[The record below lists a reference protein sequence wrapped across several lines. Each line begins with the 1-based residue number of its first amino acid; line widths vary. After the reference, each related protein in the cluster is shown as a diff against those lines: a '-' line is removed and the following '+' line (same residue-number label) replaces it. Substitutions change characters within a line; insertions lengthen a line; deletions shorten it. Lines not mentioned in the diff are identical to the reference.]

1 MGLRSRWLWVGVAV
15 AVAAWAPVLYWQ
27 AAHGWPQLT
36 LAREIRAEYGTPG
49 QRVGFFA
56 LQLVLFSLGAT
67 YLWVTGVASLWRD
80 DAWRAYRVLAWAWLV
95 ALAVLI
101 LTAGQGYYPAGIY
114 PVLIAAGAVVAER
127 RGRRW
132 WWALGAVLVSAA
144 HILPATVPVLSART
158 LDASIWSGLGENLR
172 ETAGW
177 QPLVDEVAAA
187 YRSVPGQARARAG
200 IFTSNYGEAGAVD
213 RYGPSRGL
221 PHAWSGQNGY
231 GLWGPPPAG
240 VAPVV
245 VVWVVVVWED
255 GALSAYFFG
264 RTLFRR
270 LVGPVSNEETQRT
283 AVFRCTGVIGGWHAA
298 WLKLRHLSS

>member
-95 ALAVLI
+95 VLAILI

-127 RGRRW
+127 RGRRVVV
-132 WWALGAVLVSAA
+132 GAGRGPGQRGA
-144 HILPATVPVLSART
+144 HPSGDRSRT
-158 LDASIWSGLGENLR
+158 LRPHIGRLDLEWTRGEPARDRRL
-172 ETAGW
+172 
-177 QPLVDEVAAA
+177 AAA
-187 YRSVPGQARARAG
+187 
-200 IFTSNYGEAGAVD
+200 
-213 RYGPSRGL
+213 
-221 PHAWSGQNGY
+221 
-231 GLWGPPPAG
+231 
-240 VAPVV
+240 
-245 VVWVVVVWED
+245 
-255 GALSAYFFG
+255 
-264 RTLFRR
+264 RR
-270 LVGPVSNEETQRT
+270 
-283 AVFRCTGVIGGWHAA
+283 
-298 WLKLRHLSS
+298 